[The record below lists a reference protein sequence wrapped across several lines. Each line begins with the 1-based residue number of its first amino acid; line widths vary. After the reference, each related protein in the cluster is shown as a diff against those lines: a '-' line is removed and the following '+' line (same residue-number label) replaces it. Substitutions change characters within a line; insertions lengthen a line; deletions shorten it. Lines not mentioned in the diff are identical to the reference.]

1 MKKIIITFL
10 ASAMLLCVTGV
21 NAQTVVKGARVPQ
34 LTTAERNTI
43 SSIDA
48 VNAQGQVVYNT
59 DTDCKEY
66 WDGTK
71 WICVKDGSLTPR
83 WFYMPSIPIDVSA
96 AVADKTVN
104 LHSEYVA
111 QMGNTAAA
119 FAKNPGAPATIDNII
134 GAGKVYA
141 AGELD
146 YYVIGYD
153 TSVFSSVS
161 VTDAG
166 ILSYTIT
173 SAALANVSDAT
184 YMNIIFVVK

>member
-10 ASAMLLCVTGV
+10 ASAMFLCLTSV
-21 NAQTVVKGARVPQ
+21 NAQIIKGTRVPQ
-34 LTTAERNTI
+34 LTTAERNSI

-48 VNAQGQVVYNT
+48 ANAQGQVIYNI

-71 WICVKDGSLTPR
+71 WICVRDGSLTPK

-96 AVADKTVN
+96 AVTNKTVN

-111 QMGNTAAA
+111 QMGNTATA

-141 AGELD
+141 ANELN

-153 TSVFSSVS
+153 TSAFSSVS
-161 VTDAG
+161 VTDSG
-166 ILSYTIT
+166 VLTYTIT
-173 SAALANVSDAT
+173 PAGLANVSDAT